1 MQSAVSAKGYSTV
14 ILVLD
19 MNRFIVSEQR
29 ELFESVRG
37 SAPFAEVLRHSWLK
51 VVQEQKAFYPVDGP
65 LTGNGAEARM
75 STEEVG
81 FVTGVFRQSMLEH
94 YTSPCYCVRKGQI
107 DFPELPVDNLQFKKL
122 FMDVWQRWNFF
133 IRPTMTGMFVVT
145 LKRFYKKPTPLL
157 RIASDV
163 IGLQVSF
170 DVPGALQWQEKIEQL
185 YADDEATLREKR
197 ESVEKFLEW
206 LGTSGQ
212 EDSLTLG
219 YAPVQWQ
226 IAMEICRQFVKMLNL
241 RIEINGQPPIRLN
254 DPKASLSTP
263 LHDSYVVYHL
273 DELLAPPFMLQDDSE
288 AAADDDDDDASS
300 AASGHPRSTQVLVT
314 PHYLQSSS
322 QIRRS
327 LIQLIEGAVLRP
339 SRGKNTSGGRQ
350 FPKHRINHVNQV
362 FKLDTATWIDELCL
376 LTPRAALIMPSR
388 HFSQHELFISTL
400 PTSTSKVMYQW
411 YWEALERMLEFI
423 IEVRVL
429 AQLVERASARA
440 LTDFV
445 KTSRE
450 TRASVVNEE
459 MQVDYH
465 GLTQLSEQAANLSR
479 LVSICQTLSNPQ
491 VWSRAEYAANKARH
505 LLHQLSVPTLLT
517 HAERNV
523 NNMTNLLNHVDDLY
537 IALISK
543 RSSQLTFWLSA
554 GLAGVSLIVILYSL
568 PSFWADIDQ
577 LEDTIITAT
586 IRESVLPFITQ
597 LGNSLAPFVILVSL
611 GIILMSLWRAVAAW
625 RKSAA

>member
-1 MQSAVSAKGYSTV
+1 MQTAMSAKGYSTV

-19 MNRFIVSEQR
+19 MNRFIVPEHR
-29 ELFESVRG
+29 ERFESVRG
-37 SAPFAEVLRHSWLK
+37 SAAFADVLRHTWFKS
-51 VVQEQKAFYPVDGP
+51 VQDQKAFYPVDGP
-65 LTGNGAEARM
+65 FSENGAEARM

-94 YTSPCYCVRKGQI
+94 YTSPCYGVRKGQI
-107 DFPELPVDNLQFKKL
+107 EFPELPVDNLQFKKL

-145 LKRFYKKPTPLL
+145 LKRVYKKPTPLL
-157 RIASDV
+157 RIASDI

-170 DVPGALQWQEKIEQL
+170 DVPGALQWQDKIEEI
-185 YADDEATLREKR
+185 YADDEETLREKQ
-197 ESVEKFLEW
+197 ESVQKFLEW

-212 EDSLTLG
+212 DDRLTLG

-241 RIEINGQPPIRLN
+241 RIELNDHPTINMY

-273 DELLAPPFMLQDDSE
+273 DELLAPPAMLQDDQTDDD
-288 AAADDDDDDASS
+288 ADDDDRE
-300 AASGHPRSTQVLVT
+300 AAPTNRHPESTQVLVT
-314 PHYLQSSS
+314 PHYIQSSS

-339 SRGKNTSGGRQ
+339 SRGKTTSSGRQ
-350 FPKHRINHVNQV
+350 FPKHRLNYVDQV
-362 FKLDTATWIDELCL
+362 FRNDTATWIDELCL
-376 LTPRAALIMPSR
+376 LTPRAALIVPSR

-429 AQLVERASARA
+429 AQLVERASAKA
-440 LTDFV
+440 LNDFV

-450 TRASVVNEE
+450 TRESVVNEA
-459 MQVDYH
+459 MHVDYDV
-465 GLTQLSEQAANLSR
+465 LTQLSDRAANLSR
-479 LVSICQTLSNPQ
+479 LVSVCQTLSNPQ

-505 LLHQLSVPTLLT
+505 LLRQLSVPTLLT

-577 LEDTIITAT
+577 LESHIITTT
-586 IRESVLPFITQ
+586 IRNAVLPYIMQ
-597 LGNSLAPFVILVSL
+597 LGNGLAPLVILISF
-611 GIILMSLWRAVAAW
+611 GIILMSLWRAIAAW
-625 RKSAA
+625 RKSMM